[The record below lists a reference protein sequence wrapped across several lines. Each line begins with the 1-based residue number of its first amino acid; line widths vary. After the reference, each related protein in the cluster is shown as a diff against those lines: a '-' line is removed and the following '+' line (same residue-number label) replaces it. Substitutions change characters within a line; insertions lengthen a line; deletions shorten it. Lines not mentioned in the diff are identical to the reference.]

1 MECSLNKL
9 PLTRNSRRVVVC
21 LNLKLYPTMNM
32 TPHCNCVPAA
42 RTSSRIRE
50 RFNPKVKA
58 LTAAAIMTATGIAFG
73 QPNETVTL
81 SPFEVKASNKTGD
94 RYASEQ
100 SNAGTIIA
108 KDREKIP
115 LVTTVLTEEFLA
127 DAGLSDPAQYAQF
140 VSGMSNSSDG
150 KTFTTDVPQSSGNL
164 NFMIRGFNSEP
175 LFNGFKADGM
185 IRNPDNVGRVEVIK
199 TPNSVLYGQ
208 GAAGGII
215 DISTKVP
222 TFGKQTGSVMLGAG
236 TSDSSSKGNSRR
248 GRVDLNGSLGDNAA
262 IRLNAGYQQFDKEQ
276 YFFES
281 KVFGLGG
288 ALKYRIGERTTIDI
302 SPELTIFKG
311 VPSRTAAFVSAGAG
325 TARVVDPFNRL
336 RADRNFT
343 YSGPY
348 SNGHRTT
355 NLNTFVVTTKVTDS
369 ITVRVGALYGA
380 QDATSLIYNTNLSL
394 AATDTAANWARITE
408 DKHVNGQK
416 VDVVHQGSLL
426 GWSIDTLFGYENHS
440 YRNASTNLQTSPA
453 ATPTPITIPFTRATI
468 ASDWPLPPGPQTF
481 TVLNANQRTRLAWTN
496 MRVSQFIESKNK
508 RGSIMWG
515 VARGDGSNVA
525 SNLANNTSAKSVGK
539 GDTYTAGGTYKVI
552 DQGNSGLLNGI
563 SIFAGTSSSFVIQGG
578 NQQDPK
584 KFNGFTTVQALKDY
598 IASLAP
604 NPVDPQKGKGWEVG
618 TRFQLLDRR
627 VSVSVAYFDQ
637 QRENISRSFFVRQ
650 SLVPGETNELALATY
665 QLASGKE
672 QSKGVD
678 ADITW
683 QFTNSFSFLAGAMLS
698 QGKVL
703 SNPESPEEVG
713 FGLVSSP
720 ETQYNFWISYRAP
733 KESILSGLS
742 AGLGASY
749 KSSTR
754 IRPQVADRFR
764 VSDAYTEGHA
774 MLRYKI
780 PGKKY
785 SHELGLT
792 IDNILDKEY
801 TDEGNWLSDPRTFK
815 GSYTISW

>member
-1 MECSLNKL
+1 
-9 PLTRNSRRVVVC
+9 
-21 LNLKLYPTMNM
+21 
-32 TPHCNCVPAA
+32 
-42 RTSSRIRE
+42 
-50 RFNPKVKA
+50 
-58 LTAAAIMTATGIAFG
+58 
-73 QPNETVTL
+73 
-81 SPFEVKASNKTGD
+81 
-94 RYASEQ
+94 
-100 SNAGTIIA
+100 
-108 KDREKIP
+108 
-115 LVTTVLTEEFLA
+115 
-127 DAGLSDPAQYAQF
+127 
-140 VSGMSNSSDG
+140 
-150 KTFTTDVPQSSGNL
+150 
-164 NFMIRGFNSEP
+164 
-175 LFNGFKADGM
+175 
-185 IRNPDNVGRVEVIK
+185 
-199 TPNSVLYGQ
+199 
-208 GAAGGII
+208 
-215 DISTKVP
+215 
-222 TFGKQTGSVMLGAG
+222 
-236 TSDSSSKGNSRR
+236 
-248 GRVDLNGSLGDNAA
+248 
-262 IRLNAGYQQFDKEQ
+262 
-276 YFFES
+276 
-281 KVFGLGG
+281 
-288 ALKYRIGERTTIDI
+288 
-302 SPELTIFKG
+302 
-311 VPSRTAAFVSAGAG
+311 
-325 TARVVDPFNRL
+325 
-336 RADRNFT
+336 
-343 YSGPY
+343 
-348 SNGHRTT
+348 
-355 NLNTFVVTTKVTDS
+355 
-369 ITVRVGALYGA
+369 
-380 QDATSLIYNTNLSL
+380 
-394 AATDTAANWARITE
+394 
-408 DKHVNGQK
+408 
-416 VDVVHQGSLL
+416 
-426 GWSIDTLFGYENHS
+426 
-440 YRNASTNLQTSPA
+440 
-453 ATPTPITIPFTRATI
+453 
-468 ASDWPLPPGPQTF
+468 
-481 TVLNANQRTRLAWTN
+481 
-496 MRVSQFIESKNK
+496 MRVSQFIESPNK
-508 RGSIMWG
+508 LGSIMWG

-584 KFNGFTTVQALKDY
+584 KFNGFSTVQALKDY

-764 VSDAYTEGHA
+764 VSDAYTEGRA

-792 IDNILDKEY
+792 IDNLLDKEY